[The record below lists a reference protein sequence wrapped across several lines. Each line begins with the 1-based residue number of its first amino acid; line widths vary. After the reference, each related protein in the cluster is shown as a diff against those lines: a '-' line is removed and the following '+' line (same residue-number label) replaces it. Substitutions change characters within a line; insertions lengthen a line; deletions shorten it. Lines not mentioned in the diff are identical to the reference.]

1 MHRGLNT
8 KNLKPDMQIFFF
20 FFLVSTLVIQR
31 AGKSVSLEPARA
43 VFESPSFKCVS
54 GAGGGGQH
62 ACTCAL
68 FK

>member
-8 KNLKPDMQIFFF
+8 KNLNPDMQIFFF
-20 FFLVSTLVIQR
+20 LDSTLVIQR
-31 AGKSVSLEPARA
+31 AGKSVSSEPARA
-43 VFESPSFKCVS
+43 VFESPSFKRVS